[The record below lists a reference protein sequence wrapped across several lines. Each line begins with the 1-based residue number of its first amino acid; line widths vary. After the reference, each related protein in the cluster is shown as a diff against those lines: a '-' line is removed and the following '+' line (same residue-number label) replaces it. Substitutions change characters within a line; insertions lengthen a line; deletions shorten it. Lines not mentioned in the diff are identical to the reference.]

1 VTYESKAAR
10 PRHRGVHAAA
20 MTITL
25 DAPRP
30 VVTTGPRLR
39 RMRYEPAPGTTR
51 QVSVSPEPAPVRT
64 VVAPADTERVRRMLT
79 GTVRLAMEVLD
90 GRRPPVQLGRHFDDA
105 TLRYWRVAA
114 HQRRVRA
121 PARVVRMLLCLP
133 RPGAA
138 EVTAVCDIDGR
149 VRALAA
155 RFEQPDPAGVWR
167 CTALRLG

>member
-1 VTYESKAAR
+1 MTYGSKGAR
-10 PRHRGVHAAA
+10 QRHHGAHAAA
-20 MTITL
+20 MTMTL

-30 VVTTGPRLR
+30 VATVAPRLR
-39 RMRYEPAPGTTR
+39 RMRYEPAPGTTG
-51 QVSVSPEPAPVRT
+51 QVSSAPEPEPA
-64 VVAPADTERVRRMLT
+64 VAAGPADTERVRRILA

-90 GRRPPVQLGRHFDDA
+90 GRRPPAQLGHHFDA
-105 TLRYWRVAA
+105 AALRYWRVAA

-155 RFEQPDPAGVWR
+155 RFEQPDPAAVWR

>member
-1 VTYESKAAR
+1 
-10 PRHRGVHAAA
+10 
-20 MTITL
+20 MTMTL

-30 VVTTGPRLR
+30 VVPVAPRLR
-39 RMRYEPAPGTTR
+39 RMRYEPAPGTAGR
-51 QVSVSPEPAPVRT
+51 VSTPPEPNPVQT
-64 VVAPADTERVRRMLT
+64 AAAGPADTERVRRMLA

-90 GRRPPVQLGRHFDDA
+90 GRRPPAQLGHHFEA
-105 TLRYWRVAA
+105 AALRYWRVAA

-121 PARVVRMLLCLP
+121 PARVVRMLLCIP

-155 RFEQPDPAGVWR
+155 RFEQPDSAGVWR

>member
-1 VTYESKAAR
+1 
-10 PRHRGVHAAA
+10 
-20 MTITL
+20 MTTTL
-25 DAPRP
+25 VAPRP
-30 VVTTGPRLR
+30 VAPPAPRLR
-39 RMRYEPAPGTTR
+39 RMRYEPEPRTAAAVP
-51 QVSVSPEPAPVRT
+51 VPPEPVP
-64 VVAPADTERVRRMLT
+64 VVATTPRPPDAERVRRVLA

-90 GRRPPVQLGRHFDDA
+90 GRRPSAHLGHHFDAA
-105 TLRYWRVAA
+105 TLRYWRVAT

-121 PARVVRMLLCLP
+121 PARVVRMLVCIP

-155 RFEQPDPAGVWR
+155 RFEQPDPAAVWR

>member
-1 VTYESKAAR
+1 
-10 PRHRGVHAAA
+10 
-20 MTITL
+20 MTMTL

-30 VVTTGPRLR
+30 VVTVAPRLR
-39 RMRYEPAPGTTR
+39 RMRYEPAPGTAGH
-51 QVSVSPEPAPVRT
+51 VPAAPEPEPVR
-64 VVAPADTERVRRMLT
+64 AAAAGPADTERVRRMLA

-90 GRRPPVQLGRHFDDA
+90 GRRAPAQLGHHFDAA
-105 TLRYWRVAA
+105 TLRYWRVVA

-121 PARVVRMLLCLP
+121 PARVVRLLLCLP
-133 RPGAA
+133 RPDAA
-138 EVTAVCDIDGR
+138 EVAAVCDIDGR